1 MNRKAKRNKYKNENA
16 KLNFEIN
23 SLRYERDKYIDYWC
37 IANCENAKLS
47 LDLDKSKEETKK
59 YQDRFYEQ
67 LKKEFLDGSK
77 QLLTVSV
84 NVPRN
89 ILPCPDT
96 IDKNILEQER
106 RKYLCHE
113 IAQYLYDNQQAFQVV
128 EHDTYTRYNL
138 VLVQNNPD
146 KRGISEEDFNAMM
159 ERYGNKDIFDSVTK
173 ERSSNIRF
181 EPIGVIDSPF
191 MR

>member
-1 MNRKAKRNKYKNENA
+1 MNRKAKRNKFKNETNR
-16 KLNFEIN
+16 LNIRIN
-23 SLRYERDKYIDYWC
+23 QITEEYNKYFDKWYDTT
-37 IANCENAKLS
+37 CE
-47 LDLDKSKEETKK
+47 LDKSKKEVEK
-59 YQDRFYEQ
+59 YKDKFYEQ

-128 EHDTYTRYNL
+128 EHDSYTRYNL

-181 EPIGVIDSPF
+181 EPIGSTNSPF